1 MASNTDEAAA
11 NERLETLTDNNQYL
25 NKELKN
31 VNHLL
36 SMFIEHVSAYNM
48 KKKTI
53 AQFDPTVGKERSP
66 ETVSKHKL
74 SPITPSTR
82 GGTSMKIEDRIQIN
96 VNKTSKNL
104 QYEYDKLQE
113 RI

>member
-1 MASNTDEAAA
+1 MASNTDEAGA

-53 AQFDPTVGKERSP
+53 AQFDPNSAKERSP

-82 GGTSMKIEDRIQIN
+82 GGTSMNIEDQI
-96 VNKTSKNL
+96 
-104 QYEYDKLQE
+104 
-113 RI
+113 

>member
-1 MASNTDEAAA
+1 MASNTDEAEA
-11 NERLETLTDNNQYL
+11 NERLDTLTDNNQYL

-53 AQFDPTVGKERSP
+53 AQFDPNAAKERSP

-74 SPITPSTR
+74 SPITPSR
-82 GGTSMKIEDRIQIN
+82 GGTSMKIEDQI
-96 VNKTSKNL
+96 
-104 QYEYDKLQE
+104 
-113 RI
+113 